1 MSHFVTAL
9 EDGEVQVQLCRACGL
24 RQAPAGH
31 ACRSCG
37 ETALEWIKL
46 EETGRVYAITTVH
59 RAPDADFADRTPF
72 DVAIIDFGEGLHLMG
87 HAAEGL
93 RIGETVCARPQQ
105 IAGRALL
112 YFIPNDQADIKL
124 RNHDA

>member
-1 MSHFVTAL
+1 MNCFVTAL
-9 EDGEVQVQLCRACGL
+9 EDGAVQVQRCCACGL

-31 ACRSCG
+31 ACRACG
-37 ETALEWIKL
+37 QTALEWVEL

-59 RAPDADFADRTPF
+59 RAPDADFVDLVPF
-72 DVAIIDFGEGLHLMG
+72 DVAIVDFGDGLRLMG
-87 HAAEGL
+87 HVAEGL
-93 RIGETVCARPQQ
+93 SIGETVCARPRQ

-112 YFIPNDQADIKL
+112 YFIPNNQTDIKL